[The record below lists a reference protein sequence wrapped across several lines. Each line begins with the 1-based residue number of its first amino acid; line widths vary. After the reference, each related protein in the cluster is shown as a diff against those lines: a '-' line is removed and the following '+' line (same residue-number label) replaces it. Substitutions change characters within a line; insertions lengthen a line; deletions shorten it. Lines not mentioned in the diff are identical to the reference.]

1 MSSLEKHITPFSKA
15 IVRLLKS
22 TVERN
27 SNVWDDV
34 INYQTEIQDYISKI
48 GLELIVKKDEGFAFV
63 KQLEDSEGNT
73 LGLVQRRQIG
83 FETSIVLVVLR
94 QSLEDFDSNP
104 TQLATEKFI
113 TNSEI
118 KDELELFLPEK
129 YNKVKFIK
137 ELDKY
142 INAAVDLIDEFD
154 EVTFAILKHNNAC
167 GLASR
172 PTVLEAWKDALAGD
186 PVSAFG
192 GVLVTNAVIDKETA
206 EEINKLFFEVIIAP
220 DYDVDAL
227 EILGQKKNRIILV
240 RKEAKLPKKQFR
252 SLLNGVLVQERDL
265 DVETPADLKQVTEK
279 APTATEIEDMLF
291 ANNLI
296 YYI

>member
-48 GLELIVKKDEGFAFV
+48 GLELIVKKDVGFAFV

-94 QSLEDFDSNP
+94 QSLDDFDSNP

-113 TNSEI
+113 TNTEI

-129 YNKVKFIK
+129 YDRVRFIK
-137 ELDKY
+137 ELDRY
-142 INAAVDLIDEFD
+142 INGAVDLGYLKEISKKDNETKYQIHRIIKEKITLD
-154 EVTFAILKHNNAC
+154 ILQDF
-167 GLASR
+167 
-172 PTVLEAWKDALAGD
+172 E
-186 PVSAFG
+186 
-192 GVLVTNAVIDKETA
+192 
-206 EEINKLFFEVIIAP
+206 NKLK
-220 DYDVDAL
+220 DY
-227 EILGQKKNRIILV
+227 
-240 RKEAKLPKKQFR
+240 
-252 SLLNGVLVQERDL
+252 
-265 DVETPADLKQVTEK
+265 VESV
-279 APTATEIEDMLF
+279 
-291 ANNLI
+291 
-296 YYI
+296 

>member
-113 TNSEI
+113 TNTEI
-118 KDELELFLPEK
+118 KDELELFLPDK
-129 YNKVKFIK
+129 YDRVRFIK
-137 ELDKY
+137 ELDRY
-142 INAAVDLIDEFD
+142 INAAVDLGYLREISKKDNETKYQIHRIIKEKITLD
-154 EVTFAILKHNNAC
+154 ILQDF
-167 GLASR
+167 
-172 PTVLEAWKDALAGD
+172 E
-186 PVSAFG
+186 
-192 GVLVTNAVIDKETA
+192 
-206 EEINKLFFEVIIAP
+206 NKLK
-220 DYDVDAL
+220 DY
-227 EILGQKKNRIILV
+227 
-240 RKEAKLPKKQFR
+240 
-252 SLLNGVLVQERDL
+252 
-265 DVETPADLKQVTEK
+265 VESV
-279 APTATEIEDMLF
+279 
-291 ANNLI
+291 
-296 YYI
+296 

>member
-1 MSSLEKHITPFSKA
+1 MSSLEKHITPYSKA

-63 KQLEDSEGNT
+63 KQLEDSEGYT

-94 QSLEDFDSNP
+94 QSLEEFDSNP

-113 TNSEI
+113 TNTEI

-129 YNKVKFIK
+129 YDRVRFIK
-137 ELDKY
+137 ELDRY
-142 INAAVDLIDEFD
+142 INAAVDLGY
-154 EVTFAILKHNNAC
+154 LKEIIKKDNETKYQIHRIIKEKIT
-167 GLASR
+167 LD
-172 PTVLEAWKDALAGD
+172 VLQDFE
-186 PVSAFG
+186 
-192 GVLVTNAVIDKETA
+192 
-206 EEINKLFFEVIIAP
+206 NKLK
-220 DYDVDAL
+220 DY
-227 EILGQKKNRIILV
+227 
-240 RKEAKLPKKQFR
+240 
-252 SLLNGVLVQERDL
+252 
-265 DVETPADLKQVTEK
+265 VESV
-279 APTATEIEDMLF
+279 
-291 ANNLI
+291 
-296 YYI
+296 